1 MATFVLS
8 WDHLGLEACVNV
20 TELDQRQMWEI
31 LTNKTPNSNKGRD
44 HNINS
49 IMHMLMLRARFN
61 THRHYEIYAIDV
73 DETIDEQDLRAMF
86 EEDPQSSAD
95 LIRRRGR
102 QLYSD
107 RVKEDHIKIR

>member
-31 LTNKTPNSNKGRD
+31 LSGQKKDTKHGRD
-44 HNINS
+44 HNVNS

-95 LIRRRGR
+95 LIRARGR